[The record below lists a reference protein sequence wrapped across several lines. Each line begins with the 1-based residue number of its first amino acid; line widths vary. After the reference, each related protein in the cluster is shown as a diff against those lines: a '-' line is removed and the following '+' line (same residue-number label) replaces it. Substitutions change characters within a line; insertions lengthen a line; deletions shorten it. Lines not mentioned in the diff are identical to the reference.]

1 MNTLTRVPAVFLFE
15 WRRVLTF
22 YRIAGMALLALFPP
36 LLLMLI
42 RMSAPRPVPFEI
54 ASVILF
60 ALSPCVAC
68 MMTVFLIASP
78 AIASELEGRS
88 WVYLAVRPHGPLS
101 VLIGKYLV
109 AVSWGL
115 TVGVVSATLGAIAIG
130 APEAIRLIAVQ
141 WLLVILSSIGYAS
154 AFLFLGVL
162 TPKRAMIAGIV
173 YAVILE
179 VVGGFVPAAVN
190 LLTFQH
196 RLRCI
201 LVRCLEIDVE
211 MAGRNPVYLA
221 YFGEEPAI
229 WHIVVLLL
237 MAAVYLVAAAVLLR
251 FREFTAAAETDI

>member
-78 AIASELEGRS
+78 PSPLS
-88 WVYLAVRPHGPLS
+88 WRGGVGLLAVRPHGPLS

-130 APEAIRLIAVQ
+130 APEAIRLISVQ
-141 WLLVILSSIGYAS
+141 WLLVVLSSIGYAS
-154 AFLFLGVL
+154 AFFIPWGLNPQ
-162 TPKRAMIAGIV
+162 TRDDCW
-173 YAVILE
+173 
-179 VVGGFVPAAVN
+179 
-190 LLTFQH
+190 H
-196 RLRCI
+196 
-201 LVRCLEIDVE
+201 CLCSDS
-211 MAGRNPVYLA
+211 
-221 YFGEEPAI
+221 
-229 WHIVVLLL
+229 
-237 MAAVYLVAAAVLLR
+237 
-251 FREFTAAAETDI
+251 